1 MPVVRSGDLG
11 RSDSSSSDDDNSAT
25 AGPSTKRKN
34 GLKKASRNRRRS
46 YQPPARLA
54 ADDDDE
60 SGAHHTTTSGT
71 GNATGASLAID
82 DDVRKLAGKVGMT
95 SDWREKLSSGADELD
110 YTRLRLAEDEESEEV
125 HMRTRYLFDD
135 AAAMTPLS
143 QAQATKRLLEEG
155 QRIAYVGLCA
165 LIARELVRDT
175 GRGMSAAAAGK
186 KGKGSAA
193 EPEAVVAARMWMVKV
208 MARLYQHMD
217 LDADGEYTLRE
228 GLRNR
233 ADTVRA
239 FALVPEQRMIDSLA
253 EHGVDPSD
261 LVPALMTT
269 HTIRNPEYDP
279 AEVKRQQER
288 DTEEAEEQA
297 RVVKESAKE
306 GDAAKEPES
315 KPKSEP
321 RNRTRG
327 ASLLSQSHKPINPF
341 GDDDDDEEE
350 AARPLPSKQ
359 LSTDTKKSI
368 NPFGDDDD
376 EDNEALPRPAPSRT
390 TSGTMSIP
398 KTPVEEVEADI
409 GAPAL
414 LIEESSA
421 STGNAL
427 APQQSR
433 SSQTTNLPPSNDG
446 AREMPIESQP
456 LPGVSTSLSRTD
468 ENVTLDIRW
477 TILCDLFLQLIADS
491 VYDSR
496 SRAFLQRVAGRL
508 GLTWL
513 DVTRFEKRVTDAL
526 EIQEGVERLEQD
538 EVIAGRVKQGKRRRY
553 AMMGLATLGGGL
565 VIGLSAGLLAPVI
578 GAGIG
583 AAFATVG
590 ITGTTGFLAGA
601 GGAAV
606 ITTGGVITGSTIG
619 GKGMMRR
626 TRNVRTFEFKPI
638 HNNKRVNC
646 FITVP
651 GFMASMVD
659 DVRLP
664 YSTLDPIIGDVF
676 ALHWEPEMMNEM
688 GNALKILTSEVL
700 TQVGQTVLQATVM
713 TALMSALQWPLSESE
728 PRISRRRRAG

>member
-1 MPVVRSGDLG
+1 
-11 RSDSSSSDDDNSAT
+11 
-25 AGPSTKRKN
+25 
-34 GLKKASRNRRRS
+34 
-46 YQPPARLA
+46 
-54 ADDDDE
+54 
-60 SGAHHTTTSGT
+60 
-71 GNATGASLAID
+71 
-82 DDVRKLAGKVGMT
+82 
-95 SDWREKLSSGADELD
+95 
-110 YTRLRLAEDEESEEV
+110 
-125 HMRTRYLFDD
+125 
-135 AAAMTPLS
+135 
-143 QAQATKRLLEEG
+143 
-155 QRIAYVGLCA
+155 
-165 LIARELVRDT
+165 
-175 GRGMSAAAAGK
+175 
-186 KGKGSAA
+186 
-193 EPEAVVAARMWMVKV
+193 
-208 MARLYQHMD
+208 
-217 LDADGEYTLRE
+217 
-228 GLRNR
+228 
-233 ADTVRA
+233 
-239 FALVPEQRMIDSLA
+239 MIDSLA

-279 AEVKRQQER
+279 AEVKKQQER
-288 DTEEAEEQA
+288 DAEAATEAKIEAEDSA
-297 RVVKESAKE
+297 NESAPVQFEASVDKV
-306 GDAAKEPES
+306 KPETQ
-315 KPKSEP
+315 
-321 RNRTRG
+321 NRMR
-327 ASLLSQSHKPINPF
+327 ASSLLSESRKPINPF
-341 GDDDDDEEE
+341 GDDDDEED
-350 AARPLPSKQ
+350 AVPPTPKRQPSTEVKI
-359 LSTDTKKSI
+359 SV

-376 EDNEALPRPAPSRT
+376 EEETARPAPSRT
-390 TSGTMSIP
+390 TSSTSSTIAAP
-398 KTPVEEVEADI
+398 ADETESDI
-409 GAPAL
+409 GAPTL
-414 LIEESSA
+414 LLEESTSPKE
-421 STGNAL
+421 TPM
-427 APQQSR
+427 APQRSW
-433 SSQTTNLPPSNDG
+433 SSQTAVPAAGDN
-446 AREMPIESQP
+446 AREMPVESQP

-491 VYDSR
+491 IYDSR

-578 GAGIG
+578 GAGLG

-713 TALMSALQWPLSESE
+713 TALMSALQWPLSE
-728 PRISRRRRAG
+728 